1 MDGVNN
7 RGGRI
12 WFFCFVAFSPPVV
25 TMRAVMNFALIGA
38 LSVEVCEHY
47 GVVA

>member
-1 MDGVNN
+1 MDGVDN

-12 WFFCFVAFSPPVV
+12 FRFVAFSPPVV
-25 TMRAVMNFALIGA
+25 TTRAVMNFPLIGA
-38 LSVEVCEHY
+38 LSVKVCEHY